1 MASKSLDRFALPRF
15 LLLSLAA
22 SLLLSPSHGWI
33 PRRRPASSS
42 AADDQLVY
50 LWPLPELFRHGHR
63 TLSVDPDLALDLRI
77 PGGESL
83 ALSEAFERYRDLIF
97 TQWERSAHR
106 SYTDYDVNKLT
117 VLVAS
122 DDDTLQFG
130 ADESY
135 TLSVGGGESFS
146 VVNGA
151 AIEANTVY
159 GALRGLE
166 ALVINRSSGNLFGFL
181 CRGAGYPDLWPSANC
196 TEPLDVSKN
205 FTFEVISGIL
215 TDLLDVHHYLLRLPR
230 RGVVD
235 IKDLKYDDM
244 NIWFMLGPGV
254 CPQAVAQGFRCIMS
268 NQGVWYLDHLD
279 VTWENFYNTEPLE
292 GINNATQQKLVLG
305 GEVCMWGEMV
315 DTSNV
320 QQTIWPRAAAAA
332 ERLWSPREA
341 TSVGNLNTTV
351 LPRLHYFRCL
361 LNHRGVAA
369 APVTSKP
376 AREPPHGPASCFL
389 Q

>member
-166 ALVINRSSGNLFGFL
+166 
-181 CRGAGYPDLWPSANC
+181 
-196 TEPLDVSKN
+196 VSTSWLKLMSLGMLN
-205 FTFEVISGIL
+205 H
-215 TDLLDVHHYLLRLPR
+215 DLLDVHHYLLRLPR

-235 IKDLKYDDM
+235 IKDLK
-244 NIWFMLGPGV
+244 LGPGV

>member
-122 DDDTLQFG
+122 DDDT
-130 ADESY
+130 
-135 TLSVGGGESFS
+135 
-146 VVNGA
+146 
-151 AIEANTVY
+151 ANTVY

-166 ALVINRSSGNLFGFL
+166 
-181 CRGAGYPDLWPSANC
+181 
-196 TEPLDVSKN
+196 VS
-205 FTFEVISGIL
+205 TSW
-215 TDLLDVHHYLLRLPR
+215 
-230 RGVVD
+230 
-235 IKDLKYDDM
+235 LKLM
-244 NIWFMLGPGV
+244 SLG
-254 CPQAVAQGFRCIMS
+254 M
-268 NQGVWYLDHLD
+268 
-279 VTWENFYNTEPLE
+279 
-292 GINNATQQKLVLG
+292 
-305 GEVCMWGEMV
+305 
-315 DTSNV
+315 
-320 QQTIWPRAAAAA
+320 
-332 ERLWSPREA
+332 
-341 TSVGNLNTTV
+341 
-351 LPRLHYFRCL
+351 
-361 LNHRGVAA
+361 LNHGWVLEFALKLLHRGLD
-369 APVTSKP
+369 
-376 AREPPHGPASCFL
+376 AS
-389 Q
+389 

>member
-166 ALVINRSSGNLFGFL
+166 VSTSWLKLMSLGMLNHGWVLEFAL
-181 CRGAGYPDLWPSANC
+181 
-196 TEPLDVSKN
+196 K
-205 FTFEVISGIL
+205 
-215 TDLLDVHHYLLRLPR
+215 LLHR
-230 RGVVD
+230 
-235 IKDLKYDDM
+235 
-244 NIWFMLGPGV
+244 
-254 CPQAVAQGFRCIMS
+254 
-268 NQGVWYLDHLD
+268 D

-341 TSVGNLNTTV
+341 TSVGNLNTTIRSV
-351 LPRLHYFRCL
+351 RVKLGH
-361 LNHRGVAA
+361 
-369 APVTSKP
+369 
-376 AREPPHGPASCFL
+376 
-389 Q
+389 